1 MAKITLPNGQVK
13 DDQRKIGNGR
23 LKLAVGDWIK
33 IILVII
39 SFVWGY
45 AILTATVNNN
55 SKVLANQDKEIN
67 ETTIRSRTN
76 ETNIIGLKEDVKEI
90 KQDVKS
96 ILKLV
101 K

>member
-1 MAKITLPNGQVK
+1 MAVVKLANGEE
-13 DDQRKIGNGR
+13 IGDRRTNGAR
-23 LKLAVGDWIK
+23 LKLAVGDWLK
-33 IILVII
+33 IILFLITI
-39 SFVWGY
+39 VWGY
-45 AILTATVNNN
+45 AILTATVHNN
-55 SKVLANQDKEIN
+55 SKVLANQDEEIN

-90 KQDVKS
+90 KQDVKT